1 MTIPENQL
9 RRWSRLGAQVR
20 SQRTYESI
28 GNALARHE
36 WPPTMGSPSMYLQ
49 GSYRNHINVAG
60 DSDVDIVAESAD
72 VFYDNLTS

>member
-1 MTIPENQL
+1 
-9 RRWSRLGAQVR
+9 
-20 SQRTYESI
+20 
-28 GNALARHE
+28 
-36 WPPTMGSPSMYLQ
+36 MYLQ